1 MWSLKVSQGATGEA
15 EQQQSH
21 QQRAPAMLHSWPD
34 DPTLSQLG
42 CCSPREFGNDWW
54 RWLCCPFTHGMTPE
68 NRDLQCLT
76 TLAPWLDIG
85 SLWCIQVPTP
95 FGLESI
101 GAAFLSMAPWPYGP
115 WPKVISALGWRPYM
129 AMAAMGQ
136 DPNSVSPK
144 RRQGTWNWIF
154 GCCRARSPRQ
164 GHPCDEAPPNAK
176 FPHMGPPNESIQ
188 Y

>member
-1 MWSLKVSQGATGEA
+1 MAGKFHSRKSMWSLKVSQGATGEA

-42 CCSPREFGNDWW
+42 CYSPREFGNDWW

-101 GAAFLSMAPWPYGP
+101 GAAFLSMAPWPLAQSHLSSWVAPLYGHGGYGP
-115 WPKVISALGWRPYM
+115 RP
-129 AMAAMGQ
+129 
-136 DPNSVSPK
+136 
-144 RRQGTWNWIF
+144 
-154 GCCRARSPRQ
+154 
-164 GHPCDEAPPNAK
+164 
-176 FPHMGPPNESIQ
+176 
-188 Y
+188 